1 MSGYSVQQLD
11 PGYISKVNPQQVEK
25 WVQDGIVK
33 QQNGSYYVVSGS
45 GLQFPESCFVKGND
59 GNIQTYQLD
68 GKGLIVERSS
78 VQAEPKGEVVSSQT
92 DVSIPANMLIERMGL
107 TQDEA
112 LKAEFLKYMVE
123 QQKLNVDQDGNI
135 NFQNM
140 SQDDISKTLTSMM
153 KGFAELHPE
162 KFVDP
167 NAEKYVEFTADS
179 DAGAIQQLSQG
190 ENPAIAEQP
199 LVAVDGSK
207 RYAVRDEGVL
217 KKELSTPVGEVSY
230 ESSQGRSASIEA
242 TAVTTTVTKEGVVD
256 VPDGLRDD
264 KKARKRLEADAREGY
279 AQLVAQANEEAS
291 KGNFELRNAIDL
303 YIAESKYSKK
313 IEKKEQELLQTSMG
327 TRYNQDATANDADIV
342 RLYLNEHLSDDER
355 NQIYDLVE
363 QLAQSENPQDQ
374 EKLLNAA
381 KEMNFYNSNTG
392 SFADLSETERYNAAL
407 VAIAKEQNLEPKN
420 LLRLMA
426 TYEVMN
432 ERSAEQVLKD
442 DKYFIEA
449 QAEDFVKNQQVQQD
463 APNTRVYFSKESR
476 KNAPDD
482 GQFHNDI
489 GKKGRKLVES
499 CAELFGT
506 EVSKA
511 DFDAAQKG
519 ENGGEYFEAEIRD
532 PLTGEKTTKYFK
544 FNEENWKRI
553 MRIACDPE
561 SATEEDK
568 LLLKNYNMTLQEGR
582 NGLEM
587 LVPINDGTMREIR
600 EIIGNDNGVTDN
612 RELNAWRGMVE
623 SAGYSVDRNT
633 TAGKRLL
640 HVLKNAGIGTG
651 IGLLTGGLGSLFG
664 GALQFA
670 GQTAAQ
676 TIGYSGRTA
685 DQTISGTTS
694 GQTIHDS
701 TTFNYSVNGEEFS
714 KTVNKDIFV
723 DGQDWSATVDGQEY
737 SGTVQA
743 DGQHYGGS
751 MQNHWETAKNSGI
764 LGGIGGTVH
773 GLATMRGVN
782 AQGRNT
788 DDVFDLTRLVSTEGE
803 PDTKNLSIEIPQFTT
818 VETRR
823 GEAEVGVDIAK
834 LPAVR
839 WQGPAAYHRM
849 YKYEDGTPVSASDF
863 AKAYKQEINGEMTN
877 RYFYVFPEL
886 EVNGKKLVPVDNY
899 EEEYKKIQEG
909 VQGNVAGVTINPQ
922 GKRKVTV
929 QGTIRS

>member
-1 MSGYSVQQLD
+1 MGSYSVQQLD
-11 PGYISKVNPQQVEK
+11 PSYISKVNPQQVQK
-25 WVQDGIVK
+25 WVEDGIVK
-33 QQNGSYYVVSGS
+33 QQGNSYYVVSGTGIS
-45 GLQFPESCFVKGND
+45 FPESCFVKGAD
-59 GNIQTYQLD
+59 GNVQIYQLN
-68 GKGLIVERSS
+68 GKGLIVEKSS
-78 VQAEPKGEVVSSQT
+78 VQSEPKGKVVSTQT
-92 DVSIPANMLIERMGL
+92 DVQIPSSMLIERMGL
-107 TQDEA
+107 TQDET
-112 LKAEFLKYMVE
+112 LQAEFLKYMVE

-162 KFVDP
+162 KFVNP
-167 NAEKYVEFTADS
+167 NAEKYVEFTSDS
-179 DAGAIQQLSQG
+179 DAEAIQQLAQG

-199 LVAVDGSK
+199 EAEGSR
-207 RYAVRDEGVL
+207 RYAVRNEGVL
-217 KKELSTPVGEVSY
+217 KEELSTPVGEVSY

-242 TAVTTTVTKEGVVD
+242 TSVTTTTTKEGVVD
-256 VPDGLRDD
+256 VPEGLSDS
-264 KKARKRLEADAREGY
+264 KKARKQVEADAREGY
-279 AQLVAQANEEAS
+279 AKLLDQANS
-291 KGNFELRNAIDL
+291 DPELRNAIDL

-313 IEKKEQELLQTSMG
+313 IEKKEQELLQTTMG

-342 RLYLNEHLSDDER
+342 RLYFNKYLSEDDK
-355 NQIYDLVE
+355 NKLYGLVE
-363 QLAQSENPQDQ
+363 QLAQSTDSNDQ
-374 EKLLNAA
+374 KALLDAA
-381 KEMNFYNSNTG
+381 KEMKLYNSNTDN
-392 SFADLSETERYNAAL
+392 FADLSQTERYNAAL
-407 VAIAKEQNLEPKN
+407 VSIAKSSGFEPKD
-420 LLRLMA
+420 LLKLMA
-426 TYEVMN
+426 TYEVLN
-432 ERSAEQVLKD
+432 ERSADQVLKD

-476 KNAPDD
+476 KNAPED

-506 EVSKA
+506 EVSKT
-511 DFDAAQKG
+511 DFDAAKNG
-519 ENGGEYFEAEIRD
+519 DNGGEFFETEITN

-544 FNEENWKRI
+544 FNEENWKKI

-568 LLLKNYNMTLQEGR
+568 MLLKNYNMTLQEGR

-587 LVPINDGTMREIR
+587 LLPINDGTVREIR
-600 EIIGNDNGVTDN
+600 EIIGNDNGATDN
-612 RELNAWRGMVE
+612 RELNAWRDMVE
-623 SAGYSVDRNT
+623 SAGYSIDRNT

-640 HVLKNAGIGTG
+640 HVLKNAGIGYG
-651 IGLLTGGLGSLFG
+651 IGFLTGGLGSLLG
-664 GALQFA
+664 GALQYV

-676 TIGYSGRTA
+676 TIGYSGVTDSRTF
-685 DQTISGTTS
+685 SGTTADR
-694 GQTIHDS
+694 IINDK
-701 TTFNYSVNGEEFS
+701 TTFKYSVNGEEFS

-723 DGQDWSATVDGQEY
+723 EGQDWSVTADGQEY
-737 SGTVQA
+737 SGTVRA
-743 DGQHYGGS
+743 DGQNYGGS
-751 MQNHWETAKNSGI
+751 MQNHLETANNAGI
-764 LGGIGGTVH
+764 LGGIGGLVH
-773 GLATMRGVN
+773 GAATVRGVN
-782 AQGRNT
+782 ARGRNT

-823 GEAEVGVDIAK
+823 GEKEVGFDIAK

-863 AKAYKQEINGEMTN
+863 AKAYKKQINGEMTN

-886 EVNGKKLVPVDNY
+886 EVNGKKLIPVDNY
-899 EEEYKKIQEG
+899 EEEYRKIKEG

>member
-1 MSGYSVQQLD
+1 MGSYSVQQLD
-11 PGYISKVNPQQVEK
+11 PGYISKVNPQQVQK
-25 WVQDGIVK
+25 WVEDGIVK
-33 QQNGSYYVVSGS
+33 QQGNSYYVVSGTGIS
-45 GLQFPESCFVKGND
+45 FPESCFVKGAD
-59 GNIQTYQLD
+59 GNVQIYQLN
-68 GKGLIVERSS
+68 GKGLIVEKSS
-78 VQAEPKGEVVSSQT
+78 VQSEPKGKVVSTQT
-92 DVSIPANMLIERMGL
+92 DVQIPSSMLIERMGL
-107 TQDEA
+107 TQDET
-112 LKAEFLKYMVE
+112 LQAEFLKYMVE

-162 KFVDP
+162 KFVNP
-167 NAEKYVEFTADS
+167 NAEKYVEFTSDS
-179 DAGAIQQLSQG
+179 DAEAIQQLAQG

-199 LVAVDGSK
+199 EAEGSR
-207 RYAVRDEGVL
+207 RYAVRNEGVL
-217 KKELSTPVGEVSY
+217 KEELSTPVGEVSY

-242 TAVTTTVTKEGVVD
+242 TSVTTTTTKEGVVD
-256 VPDGLRDD
+256 VPEGLSDS
-264 KKARKRLEADAREGY
+264 KKARKQVEADAREGY
-279 AQLVAQANEEAS
+279 AKLLDQANS
-291 KGNFELRNAIDL
+291 DPELRNAIDL

-313 IEKKEQELLQTSMG
+313 IEKKEQELLQTTMG

-342 RLYLNEHLSDDER
+342 RLYFNKYLSEDDK
-355 NQIYDLVE
+355 NKLYGLVE
-363 QLAQSENPQDQ
+363 QLAQSTDSNDQ
-374 EKLLNAA
+374 KALLDAA
-381 KEMNFYNSNTG
+381 KEMKLYNSNTDN
-392 SFADLSETERYNAAL
+392 FADLSQTERYNAAL
-407 VAIAKEQNLEPKN
+407 VSIAKSSGFEPKD
-420 LLRLMA
+420 LLKLMA
-426 TYEVMN
+426 TYEVLN
-432 ERSAEQVLKD
+432 ERSADQVLKD

-476 KNAPDD
+476 KNAPED

-506 EVSKA
+506 EVSKT
-511 DFDAAQKG
+511 DFDAAKNG
-519 ENGGEYFEAEIRD
+519 DNGGEFFEAEITN

-544 FNEENWKRI
+544 FNEENWKKI

-568 LLLKNYNMTLQEGR
+568 MLLKNYNMTLQEGR

-587 LVPINDGTMREIR
+587 LLPINDGTVREIR
-600 EIIGNDNGVTDN
+600 EIIGNDNGATDN
-612 RELNAWRGMVE
+612 RELNAWRDMVE
-623 SAGYSVDRNT
+623 SAGYSIDRNT

-640 HVLKNAGIGTG
+640 HVLKNAGIGYG
-651 IGLLTGGLGSLFG
+651 IGFLTGGLGSLLG
-664 GALQFA
+664 GALQYV

-676 TIGYSGRTA
+676 TIGYSGVTDSRTF
-685 DQTISGTTS
+685 SGTTADR
-694 GQTIHDS
+694 IINDK
-701 TTFNYSVNGEEFS
+701 TTFKYSVNGEEFS

-723 DGQDWSATVDGQEY
+723 EGQDWSVTADGQEY
-737 SGTVQA
+737 SGTVRA
-743 DGQHYGGS
+743 DGQNYGGS
-751 MQNHWETAKNSGI
+751 MQNHLETANNAGI
-764 LGGIGGTVH
+764 LGGIGGLVH
-773 GLATMRGVN
+773 GAATVRGVN
-782 AQGRNT
+782 ARGRNT

-823 GEAEVGVDIAK
+823 GEKEVGFDIAK

-839 WQGPAAYHRM
+839 WQGPAAYHKM

-863 AKAYKQEINGEMTN
+863 AKAYKKQINGEMTN

-909 VQGNVAGVTINPQ
+909 VQGTVAGVTINPQ